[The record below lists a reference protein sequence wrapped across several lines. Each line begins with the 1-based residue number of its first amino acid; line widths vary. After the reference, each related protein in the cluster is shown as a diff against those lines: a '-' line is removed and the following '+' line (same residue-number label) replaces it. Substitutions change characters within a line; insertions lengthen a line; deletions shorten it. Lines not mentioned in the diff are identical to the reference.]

1 MKIKKFVAN
10 SMPEAMKQIKEKL
23 GNDAVILNSKE
34 IKPSGIFGLFRRKKI
49 EVTAMLDDDA
59 VRKPP
64 RKKEP
69 PKTAGMTIQTK
80 AKENLNEKRI
90 LDEIKYLQSLL
101 ANQPVRKQPFPPLL
115 ENVYEYLIEQ
125 EVDEDVAEEI
135 VASIQH
141 EDGVETLDRETVER
155 LLRKKIHDAFRD
167 IPFDGI
173 HEQTKVVQ
181 FVGPTGVGKTTTIAK
196 IAANSLLKE
205 KKPVAFITADT
216 YRIAAIEQ
224 LKTYAKIL
232 DVPLEVIYST
242 DDYKKALVK
251 FANYERIFV
260 DTAGRNFRQDHFVE
274 ELRELITTPRVP
286 SQTFLVLA
294 LTAKARDIEDI
305 YQQFKPLGIEQ
316 VIFTKLDETETY
328 GSILN
333 LAAKE
338 KVGIS
343 YMTNGQNVPDDLLT
357 PNENILSDLLLRR
370 YQDA

>member
-1 MKIKKFVAN
+1 
-10 SMPEAMKQIKEKL
+10 
-23 GNDAVILNSKE
+23 
-34 IKPSGIFGLFRRKKI
+34 
-49 EVTAMLDDDA
+49 
-59 VRKPP
+59 
-64 RKKEP
+64 
-69 PKTAGMTIQTK
+69 
-80 AKENLNEKRI
+80 
-90 LDEIKYLQSLL
+90 
-101 ANQPVRKQPFPPLL
+101 
-115 ENVYEYLIEQ
+115 
-125 EVDEDVAEEI
+125 
-135 VASIQH
+135 
-141 EDGVETLDRETVER
+141 
-155 LLRKKIHDAFRD
+155 
-167 IPFDGI
+167 
-173 HEQTKVVQ
+173 
-181 FVGPTGVGKTTTIAK
+181 GPTGVGKTTTIAK

-205 KKPVAFITADT
+205 KKSVAFITADT

-294 LTAKARDIEDI
+294 LTAKATDIEDI

-333 LAAKE
+333 SAAKE